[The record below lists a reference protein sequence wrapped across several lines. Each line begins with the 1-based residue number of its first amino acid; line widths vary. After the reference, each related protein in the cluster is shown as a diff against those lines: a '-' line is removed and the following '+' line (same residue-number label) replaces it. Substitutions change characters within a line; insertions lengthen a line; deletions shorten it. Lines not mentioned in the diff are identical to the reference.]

1 MTVQELQSTQPITLD
16 GHMPSAALVII
27 IQRLVKSHR
36 EQAAQIE
43 AMQATIAD
51 HEARIT
57 ALETP

>member
-1 MTVQELQSTQPITLD
+1 
-16 GHMPSAALVII
+16 MPSAALVII